1 MKQEERTHN
10 PGSQQTIFF
19 TSMCALPFNER
30 VTYKTHILA
39 FVSHKPS
46 VLNNFYMNSLP
57 HKKLVNLLER
67 EEIFPVLEEDM
78 HFLIIFEGTALS
90 PLKKML
96 STDFPKSFLENKC

>member
-90 PLKKML
+90 PLKKNVINW
-96 STDFPKSFLENKC
+96 FP